1 MRIPPCISS
10 WKNPKGYTIP
20 IDKRLAASGAG
31 LQDNTINDKF
41 AKFAGALQVADRT
54 MRETIQLQN
63 DIQKR
68 VAQKEKEAQEE
79 KMRRDA
85 QQARDERAGIRP
97 QATNDGDDED
107 ARDVAERDAIRD
119 ERRKERERELRLAR
133 AGGDKKN
140 QLRRERERDISEKIA
155 LGMKMGGGKSD
166 SQFDTRL
173 YNQTQGM
180 NSGFGADDGYDVY
193 DKPLF
198 RRKDEQGIYKPSS
211 TVSEFD
217 DAEKLRKGLSKFHA
231 EKAFVGGADGPGAGA
246 TRRDGPVQFE
256 KQQQDDVFGLD
267 KFLSKDDGGGSRKRG
282 HDGEGE
288 PSGTRQRR

>member
-1 MRIPPCISS
+1 MKIPPCISS

-20 IDKRLAASGAG
+20 IDKRLAVSNAG
-31 LQDNTINDKF
+31 LKDNTINDKF

-63 DIQKR
+63 EIQKR

-85 QQARDERAGIRP
+85 QLARDERAGLRP
-97 QATNDGDDED
+97 QAEQEEEED
-107 ARDVAERDAIRD
+107 AGDVDERNAIRD
-119 ERRKERERELRLAR
+119 DRRREREREMRLAR

-180 NSGFGADDGYDVY
+180 SSGFGADDGYDVY

-198 RRKDEQGIYKPSS
+198 KRKDAQGVYKPSQ
-211 TVSEFD
+211 VSEFD
-217 DAEKLRKGLSKFHA
+217 DAEKLKKGLGKFTA
-231 EKAFVGGADGPGAGA
+231 DKSFSGAADGSGAGA
-246 TRRDGPVQFE
+246 SGQRDGPVQFE
-256 KQQQDDVFGLD
+256 KQQDDVFGLD
-267 KFLSKDDGGGSRKRG
+267 RILSKDEGNSKRSHDGDGGSSSKR
-282 HDGEGE
+282 
-288 PSGTRQRR
+288 RR